1 MPVPLVDFQGGHGRF
16 SVFLGECRGATDDNS
31 PAFQCRVGREMVA
44 SPAGTTE
51 FSRSCGTYGHVQTP
65 PALKR
70 RPIVGLSRWDGRL
83 RRTKPRPAC
92 QNIRFPAGANVA
104 QAFGHDAQAW
114 AKYQCPSPSRIF
126 KGTADD
132 TQFSLGNVAERRM
145 TIARHFNAGLV
156 VKWLQVPQGRPSSAV
171 PAGLMAMCKHP
182 RR

>member
-1 MPVPLVDFQGGHGRF
+1 MSMPVPLVDFQGGHGRF

-92 QNIRFPAGANVA
+92 QNIRFPAGANVSRRLA
-104 QAFGHDAQAW
+104 MTHRHGRKISTLHDVGADVRRLISNSEFGILNAEL
-114 AKYQCPSPSRIF
+114 KLESRYLVSYDYF
-126 KGTADD
+126 RSSGR
-132 TQFSLGNVAERRM
+132 QFALTS
-145 TIARHFNAGLV
+145 I
-156 VKWLQVPQGRPSSAV
+156 
-171 PAGLMAMCKHP
+171 
-182 RR
+182 